1 MWDWIDY
8 NQDDGGEEDLAV
20 DFKPKTRTKDPL
32 AETEPFEGDDDG
44 DGDLYEDED
53 ELFEKKKRTYKP
65 DPEMD
70 VGFPEDKQEYEA
82 TPCLEEVLEEYQSYQ
97 KGRAL
102 KTIKQGMGLMLHGD
116 RDFFDDSEV
125 DE

>member
-1 MWDWIDY
+1 MWDWIDFS
-8 NQDDGGEEDLAV
+8 NDDGGDEDVEL
-20 DFKPKTRTKDPL
+20 DFQPMTRTKDPL
-32 AETEPFEGDDDG
+32 AGDDPVDVDSDG

-53 ELFEKKKRTYKP
+53 ALFEKKQKTYQD
-65 DPEMD
+65 DPEMN

-82 TPCLEEVLEEYQSYQ
+82 TPCLADVIDEYESFT

-102 KTIKQGMGLMLHGD
+102 KPMIKGMDLILHGD
-116 RDFFDDSEV
+116 KDFFDADEV

>member
-8 NQDDGGEEDLAV
+8 FCDDGGDEDVEL
-20 DFKPKTRTKDPL
+20 DFEPITRTKDPL
-32 AETEPFEGDDDG
+32 AEDEPVDVDSDG

-53 ELFEKKKRTYKP
+53 ALFEKKIKTYQE
-65 DPEMD
+65 DPEME

-82 TPCLEEVLEEYQSYQ
+82 TPCLEEVIDEYESHT

-102 KTIKQGMGLMLHGD
+102 KPIKKGIGLMLHGD
-116 RDFFDDSEV
+116 PDFFNDSEV